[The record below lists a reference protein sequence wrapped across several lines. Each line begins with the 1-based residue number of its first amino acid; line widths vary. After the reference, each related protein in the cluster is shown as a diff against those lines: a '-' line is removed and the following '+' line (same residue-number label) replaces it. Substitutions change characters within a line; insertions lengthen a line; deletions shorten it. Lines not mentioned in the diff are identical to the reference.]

1 MQHFRFVPVFV
12 FALIASAACG
22 SSESTSAPGTDDTGT
37 TTPATALFALPA
49 SLDELSEEHFLD
61 LPWPNDLRREAD
73 GTVRFIGMYNPKIVP
88 LIRDYLDATKGLLTG
103 FSPAAAIY
111 FRFTSPIDESTLPK
125 DPKASTQKSASA
137 FLIDIDP
144 KSDERGKKHPVEI
157 YVRNSAGLYWQENTL
172 ALLPVLGMPLR
183 PNTKYAAV
191 VTRDVK
197 DTSGAAMAPSA
208 DLEEVLGT
216 KESTDAHADQ
226 VKKLSSAIAEL
237 EKNEIS
243 ADTIAHLTV
252 FTTNDPTEELFRVAD
267 SVKSDVEAPTVQS
280 LTAKEQ
286 TADYD
291 VYEGVY
297 GPSPNYQAGNVP
309 YEQVD
314 DGGSFEFDKNGKPK
328 LQNTF
333 DPRFVLVVPKASKC
347 PMPANGYPISLN
359 AHGTGGDYRSV
370 IRGSGN
376 TGTALAQ
383 KCVASIGVDQ
393 IFHGTRPG
401 APAEDDPTREGDIQL
416 LFFNLNNP
424 KAARTN
430 NRQSAIDVIQEARL
444 FTETKITVPAAT
456 SRTSAEI
463 KFDGSNIV
471 FFGHSQGGLNGP
483 LYLAA
488 DSSARG
494 GVLSGAG
501 SVITIAFLEKTSP
514 SPSVAGAV
522 KAILRVTEDD
532 ELNLFHPAIN
542 MAQALIDTTDPI
554 HYMRSIATAPRN
566 GGAAKSILMTEGVNA
581 DGTGDTY
588 APPHG
593 IEVGSVALGIPRLLP
608 GTKKIREAAY
618 AGIEDVE
625 VPADGLSGNIANG
638 TASGGIAQF
647 APADRDGHFVVFDVP
662 EARELAAGFLRNL
675 VDDPK
680 GKIPKF

>member
-125 DPKASTQKSASA
+125 DPKASTQTSASA

-226 VKKLSSAIAEL
+226 VKKFSSAIAEL

-297 GPSPNYQAGNVP
+297 GPSPNYQAGKVP

-370 IRGSGN
+370 IRGNGN